1 MGPSPFH
8 AGMLTG
14 FIFCRWLH
22 SCKWLYY
29 FKWPWHYLLFH
40 SIYFTSGF
48 YNHPPH
54 DVPRVLR
61 GRRMKQ
67 MSQLGLSTPRSIN
80 FFDQLRVFVLTATHC
95 KRSFSEEGWKWTSLW
110 LEVKYWES
118 SLKPCTFSGVVVVSL
133 LPGPMASST
142 AGSYLSRFT
151 VGTWVVSCRVSL
163 NLTRNPLVIHVIFMP
178 LLY

>member
-1 MGPSPFH
+1 M
-8 AGMLTG
+8 ALT
-14 FIFCRWLH
+14 
-22 SCKWLYY
+22 
-29 FKWPWHYLLFH
+29 LFH
-40 SIYFTSGF
+40 SIHFTSGF

-67 MSQLGLSTPRSIN
+67 MSQLGLSTPQSIN

-110 LEVKYWES
+110 LEVKYWEG
-118 SLKPCTFSGVVVVSL
+118 SLKPRTFSGVVVVSL

-142 AGSYLSRFT
+142 AGPYLSRFT
-151 VGTWVVSCRVSL
+151 VGTWVERIPVSHFPYASLSASGVSSVVHWVCLMDALVFYPILCLCYVSCSSDFC
-163 NLTRNPLVIHVIFMP
+163 HFSC
-178 LLY
+178 